1 MYYHFVMPHYIE
13 SDVKKG
19 RTNSKLTQRFYTLN
33 QLSIAANFI
42 TKYTEISFNLIVL
55 ILYTL
60 GVYLIMVSHF
70 ALSGVSGSQ

>member
-1 MYYHFVMPHYIE
+1 MPYYIE
-13 SDVKKG
+13 CDVKKG
-19 RTNSKLTQRFYTLN
+19 RANSTLTQRFYTL

-42 TKYTEISFNLIVL
+42 TNYTEISFNLTVL

-70 ALSGVSGSQ
+70 ALSGASGSQ

>member
-1 MYYHFVMPHYIE
+1 MPYYIE
-13 SDVKKG
+13 CDVKKG
-19 RTNSKLTQRFYTLN
+19 RANSKLKQRFYTLN
-33 QLSIAANFI
+33 QLSVAANFI
-42 TKYTEISFNLIVL
+42 TNYTEIPFNLTVL